1 MRDGAG
7 TIARAGAHGFCRV
20 TGIIKT
26 ALGRCQAALV
36 ASSTSADTNS
46 LLILQMSSDHRSLL
60 RDSVADFVARGT
72 DIARVRRLRG
82 MPAEYDRAV
91 WGKMAE
97 LGWLG
102 VLIPEQYGGLGLGL
116 AEAAIVAE
124 GLARA
129 LVPEPL
135 TAAAVLAGSDN
146 ETLKQALLP
155 RLVAGEMVPALAWQE
170 QAGVLDVTAIST
182 RALPFEG
189 GFRLNGEKR
198 FIAGAAGADGYIVSA
213 NTPQGMALLWLA
225 HDTPGA
231 SLELEPLA
239 DGRHF
244 GTLRLRDA
252 VVPAQ
257 NRLAGVETARTV
269 LEQALDHA
277 TVIAG
282 AELCGVMGRVLD
294 MSVEYM
300 KTRVQFGKPIGSFQG
315 LQHRAVDLYIQ
326 QQISSAVLD
335 EALRALDQHPD
346 ATARAACAS
355 RVKARC
361 SDAGLRITREAIQI
375 HGAIGFTDEYDA
387 GLYLKR
393 AMVLAA
399 WLGNAQEHRRRYAR
413 LVPPEFE

>member
-1 MRDGAG
+1 
-7 TIARAGAHGFCRV
+7 
-20 TGIIKT
+20 
-26 ALGRCQAALV
+26 
-36 ASSTSADTNS
+36 
-46 LLILQMSSDHRSLL
+46 MSSDHRSLL

-72 DIARVRRLRG
+72 DIARVRKLRG
-82 MPAEYDRAV
+82 APAEYERAV
-91 WGKMAE
+91 WSKMAE

-135 TAAAVLAGSDN
+135 TAAAVLAGGVLAGGDN
-146 ETLKQALLP
+146 ETLKNELLP
-155 RLVAGEMVPALAWQE
+155 QLVAGELLPALAWQE
-170 QAGVLDVTAIST
+170 QAGVLEVTAIST
-182 RALPFEG
+182 QALPFEG
-189 GFRLNGEKR
+189 GFRLNGDKR
-198 FIAGAAGADGYIVSA
+198 FIAGAAGADGYVVSA
-213 NTPQGMALLWLA
+213 NTPQGMELFWIAR
-225 HDTPGA
+225 DTPGID
-231 SLELEPLA
+231 LDLEPLA

-244 GTLRLRDA
+244 GILHLSDA
-252 VVPAQ
+252 VARAEYRV
-257 NRLAGVETARTV
+257 AGAATARAA

-282 AELCGVMGRVLD
+282 AELCGVMGRALD

-315 LQHRAVDLYIQ
+315 LQHRAVDLFIQ

-335 EALRALDQHPD
+335 EALRALDQHPG
-346 ATARAACAS
+346 AAARAAYAS

-375 HGAIGFTDEYDA
+375 HGAIGFTDEYDV